1 MAINRF
7 VKVGGNSQ
15 RRRSPITCMKLFIA
29 IAGKQI
35 LIWPY
40 RHDGAP
46 RTKALHTPVPEK
58 AASVWNPKWRQ
69 SDRLTAVFR

>member
-29 IAGKQI
+29 IAVKQI

-40 RHDGAP
+40 RHGWCATDQGLARPGAGEGLQVCGI
-46 RTKALHTPVPEK
+46 ANGV
-58 AASVWNPKWRQ
+58 S
-69 SDRLTAVFR
+69 LTG